1 MSEKML
7 KFVNIDM
14 QMPAKRTSDVR
25 TEDFKEIYN
34 RFVHDKAKEQSSRCS
49 QCGVPFCQIHCPLH
63 NNIPDWLKLTA
74 EGRLQEAHELA
85 LSTNNMPEICGSICP
100 QDRLCEGNCVIERAG
115 HGTVTIGS
123 VEKYITDNAWEKGW
137 IKPIKVFREIN
148 QSVGI
153 IGAGP
158 AGYTAGI
165 YCSRARH
172 DTLLISG
179 ILPGGQLMNTTDVEN
194 YPGFSDG
201 IMGPD
206 LMDVMRKQTEKM
218 GTKIIDDEVTSV
230 DFKNRPLKVKT
241 ASEEFEARA
250 VIVCTGANPRKIG
263 LEGEQTF
270 AGKGVSYCATCDG
283 AFFRDQELIVVGGGD
298 SAMEEAIFLTKFA
311 SVVHIVH
318 RKEEFRASKIM
329 QERALSNE
337 KIKVHFNS
345 TVKEIHGDQKFQQ
358 VVLNNTKTNEDKI
371 LEAGGLFIA
380 IGHEPNSAIFQ
391 DQIELDGNGY
401 IIIKNNTETS
411 VTGVFCA
418 GDVHDHRYRQAVTA
432 AGFGC
437 MAAIDVDKYLS
448 ESDT

>member
-1 MSEKML
+1 MH
-7 KFVNIDM
+7 
-14 QMPAKRTSDVR
+14 DV
-25 TEDFKEIYN
+25 I
-34 RFVHDKAKEQSSRCS
+34 
-49 QCGVPFCQIHCPLH
+49 
-63 NNIPDWLKLTA
+63 
-74 EGRLQEAHELA
+74 
-85 LSTNNMPEICGSICP
+85 
-100 QDRLCEGNCVIERAG
+100 
-115 HGTVTIGS
+115 
-123 VEKYITDNAWEKGW
+123 
-137 IKPIKVFREIN
+137 
-148 QSVGI
+148 I

-206 LMDVMRKQTEKM
+206 LMTVMRKQTEKM

-337 KIKVHFNS
+337 KIKVHFNF

-401 IIIKNNTETS
+401 MIIKNNTETS
-411 VTGVFCA
+411 VSGVFCA

>member
-1 MSEKML
+1 MH
-7 KFVNIDM
+7 
-14 QMPAKRTSDVR
+14 DV
-25 TEDFKEIYN
+25 I
-34 RFVHDKAKEQSSRCS
+34 
-49 QCGVPFCQIHCPLH
+49 
-63 NNIPDWLKLTA
+63 
-74 EGRLQEAHELA
+74 
-85 LSTNNMPEICGSICP
+85 
-100 QDRLCEGNCVIERAG
+100 
-115 HGTVTIGS
+115 
-123 VEKYITDNAWEKGW
+123 
-137 IKPIKVFREIN
+137 
-148 QSVGI
+148 I

-165 YCSRARH
+165 YCARARH

-206 LMDVMRKQTEKM
+206 LMTVMRKQTEKM

-230 DFKNRPLKVKT
+230 DFKNNPLKVKT

-263 LEGEQTF
+263 LDGEQTF

-311 SVVHIVH
+311 SAVHIVH
-318 RKEEFRASKIM
+318 RKGEFRASKIM

-337 KIKVHFNS
+337 KIKIHFNF

-380 IGHEPNSAIFQ
+380 IGHEPNSTIFQ
-391 DQIELDGNGY
+391 DQIELDENGY

>member
-1 MSEKML
+1 MH
-7 KFVNIDM
+7 
-14 QMPAKRTSDVR
+14 DV
-25 TEDFKEIYN
+25 I
-34 RFVHDKAKEQSSRCS
+34 
-49 QCGVPFCQIHCPLH
+49 
-63 NNIPDWLKLTA
+63 
-74 EGRLQEAHELA
+74 
-85 LSTNNMPEICGSICP
+85 
-100 QDRLCEGNCVIERAG
+100 
-115 HGTVTIGS
+115 
-123 VEKYITDNAWEKGW
+123 
-137 IKPIKVFREIN
+137 
-148 QSVGI
+148 I

-206 LMDVMRKQTEKM
+206 LMTVMRKQTEKM

-411 VTGVFCA
+411 VSGVFCA

-448 ESDT
+448 ESNT

>member
-1 MSEKML
+1 MH
-7 KFVNIDM
+7 
-14 QMPAKRTSDVR
+14 DV
-25 TEDFKEIYN
+25 I
-34 RFVHDKAKEQSSRCS
+34 
-49 QCGVPFCQIHCPLH
+49 
-63 NNIPDWLKLTA
+63 
-74 EGRLQEAHELA
+74 
-85 LSTNNMPEICGSICP
+85 
-100 QDRLCEGNCVIERAG
+100 
-115 HGTVTIGS
+115 
-123 VEKYITDNAWEKGW
+123 
-137 IKPIKVFREIN
+137 
-148 QSVGI
+148 I

-206 LMDVMRKQTEKM
+206 LMTVMRKQTEKM

-230 DFKNRPLKVKT
+230 DFKNIPLKVKT

-371 LEAGGLFIA
+371 LGAGGLFIA

-448 ESDT
+448 KSNT

>member
-1 MSEKML
+1 MH
-7 KFVNIDM
+7 
-14 QMPAKRTSDVR
+14 DV
-25 TEDFKEIYN
+25 I
-34 RFVHDKAKEQSSRCS
+34 
-49 QCGVPFCQIHCPLH
+49 
-63 NNIPDWLKLTA
+63 
-74 EGRLQEAHELA
+74 
-85 LSTNNMPEICGSICP
+85 
-100 QDRLCEGNCVIERAG
+100 
-115 HGTVTIGS
+115 
-123 VEKYITDNAWEKGW
+123 
-137 IKPIKVFREIN
+137 
-148 QSVGI
+148 I

-165 YCSRARH
+165 YCARARH

-206 LMDVMRKQTEKM
+206 LMTVMRKQTEKM

-230 DFKNRPLKVKT
+230 DFKNNPLKVKT

-263 LEGEQTF
+263 LDGEQTF

-318 RKEEFRASKIM
+318 RKGEFRASKIM

-337 KIKVHFNS
+337 KIKIHFNS

-358 VVLNNTKTNEDKI
+358 VVLNNTETNEDKI

-380 IGHEPNSAIFQ
+380 IGHEPNSTIFQ
-391 DQIELDGNGY
+391 DQIELDENGY

-411 VTGVFCA
+411 VAGVFCA

>member
-1 MSEKML
+1 MH
-7 KFVNIDM
+7 
-14 QMPAKRTSDVR
+14 DV
-25 TEDFKEIYN
+25 I
-34 RFVHDKAKEQSSRCS
+34 
-49 QCGVPFCQIHCPLH
+49 
-63 NNIPDWLKLTA
+63 
-74 EGRLQEAHELA
+74 
-85 LSTNNMPEICGSICP
+85 
-100 QDRLCEGNCVIERAG
+100 
-115 HGTVTIGS
+115 
-123 VEKYITDNAWEKGW
+123 
-137 IKPIKVFREIN
+137 
-148 QSVGI
+148 I

-165 YCSRARH
+165 YCARARH

-206 LMDVMRKQTEKM
+206 LMTVMRKQTEKM

-230 DFKNRPLKVKT
+230 DFKNNPLKVKT

-263 LEGEQTF
+263 LDGEQTF

-311 SVVHIVH
+311 SAVHIVH
-318 RKEEFRASKIM
+318 RKGEFRASKIM

-337 KIKVHFNS
+337 KIKIHFNS

-380 IGHEPNSAIFQ
+380 IGHEPNSTIFQ
-391 DQIELDGNGY
+391 DQIELDENGY

>member
-1 MSEKML
+1 MH
-7 KFVNIDM
+7 
-14 QMPAKRTSDVR
+14 DV
-25 TEDFKEIYN
+25 I
-34 RFVHDKAKEQSSRCS
+34 
-49 QCGVPFCQIHCPLH
+49 
-63 NNIPDWLKLTA
+63 
-74 EGRLQEAHELA
+74 
-85 LSTNNMPEICGSICP
+85 
-100 QDRLCEGNCVIERAG
+100 
-115 HGTVTIGS
+115 
-123 VEKYITDNAWEKGW
+123 
-137 IKPIKVFREIN
+137 
-148 QSVGI
+148 I

-206 LMDVMRKQTEKM
+206 LMTVMRKQTEKM

-298 SAMEEAIFLTKFA
+298 SAMEEATFLTKFA

-380 IGHEPNSAIFQ
+380 VGHEPNSAIFQ

-401 IIIKNNTETS
+401 IIIKNNTETN

-418 GDVHDHRYRQAVTA
+418 GDVHDHRYRQAITA

-448 ESDT
+448 ESNT